1 MSTSASTTP
10 ATPIRVVV
18 IEDSIPERDALV
30 RALQLDGDIE
40 VVGVARRAAEAIG
53 LVRTQQPDLVTL
65 DVQLSDG
72 GGLEVIE
79 QVMAFTPTPI
89 LVLSS
94 AVTGPESQAAVDA
107 LVAGAVEAWPKPDEW
122 DAGNAR
128 RLRERVRVLRGVTV
142 VRHVRGRLRKGA
154 ATPPRAATAVSPA
167 TPVVGIASSTGGPA
181 ALATVLT
188 GLGGLRAA
196 VLVVQHL
203 HPDFVDGFV
212 QWMARVAA
220 LPVELAA
227 DGARIKP
234 GVAYIAPG
242 GAHLVLGHGDRLAL
256 QREPETLHRPSADV
270 LFRSL
275 AERPRGTRVGVLL
288 TGIGSDGAA
297 GLLELRRKGGI
308 TIAQDEATS
317 AVYGMPAAAQRLG
330 AVQHQV
336 ALDRIAAT
344 IVRST

>member
-1 MSTSASTTP
+1 MTSSERSP
-10 ATPIRVVV
+10 QNPPIRVVV
-18 IEDSIPERDALV
+18 VEDSIVERDALV
-30 RALQLDGDIE
+30 RALQGDGDIE
-40 VVGVARRAAEAIG
+40 VVGVAGGATEAIG
-53 LVRTQQPDLVTL
+53 LVRSQQPDLVTL
-65 DVQLSDG
+65 DVQLADG
-72 GGLEVIE
+72 GGLGVIE

-94 AVTGPESQAAVDA
+94 AVTGPDSRAAVDA
-107 LVAGAVEAWPKPDEW
+107 LVAGAVEAWPKPESW
-122 DAGNAR
+122 DAGNAK
-128 RLRERVRVLRGVTV
+128 RLRDRVRILRGVTV

-154 ATPPRAATAVSPA
+154 ERPASAPPAASPA
-167 TPVVGIASSTGGPA
+167 VPVVGIASSTGGPA
-181 ALATVLT
+181 ALATVLA

-220 LPVELAA
+220 LPVELAT
-227 DGARIKP
+227 DGARVRA

-256 QREPETLHRPSADV
+256 RSEPETLHRPSADV
-270 LFRSL
+270 LFQSL

-297 GLLELRRKGGI
+297 GLLELRRRGGI

-317 AVYGMPAAAQRLG
+317 AVYGMPAAAERLG

-336 ALDRIAAT
+336 ALERVAAT
-344 IVRST
+344 IARST